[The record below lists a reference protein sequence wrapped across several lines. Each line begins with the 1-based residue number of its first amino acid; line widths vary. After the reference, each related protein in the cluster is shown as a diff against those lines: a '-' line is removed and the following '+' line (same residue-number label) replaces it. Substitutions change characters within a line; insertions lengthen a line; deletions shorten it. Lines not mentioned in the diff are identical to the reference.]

1 MLMSLLK
8 RTPLLLGLL
17 GFLPTA
23 ASAGQYQNFTAAV
36 YVRAYEVQLMK
47 DPAWLRDNWAIVER
61 QVKVDKVYLETHR
74 DLIIVDD
81 ATLQQAKAFFVAKGL
96 KVAGGIATVRNE
108 SNLFEV
114 FCYTQAGQRAKMREI
129 VEATARNF
137 DEFIIDD
144 FFFTS
149 CTCDECIAAKGE
161 RSWTRFRLDLMKEVS
176 RDLILKTAR
185 TVNPKV
191 KVTLKYPNWY
201 EHYQGTGYNL
211 EDEPPLYDKI
221 YTGTETR
228 DPVHTGQHLQQYHS
242 YEAFRYLE
250 NIKPGGNGGGW
261 VDSGARGNADRY
273 AEQFWLT
280 MFAKAPEITLFAM
293 NELLMP
299 FGERDRA
306 PWQGQGTSFDYAKAQ
321 ARSAGSPA
329 IKPTLAAVAGQA
341 LELAD
346 SVVGKLGQPIGLV
359 AYKPFHSTGEDFIH
373 NFLGMVGLPIEMVP
387 QFPVDA
393 PTVLLTESAK
403 FDPAIVA
410 KIKGQLRAGKNVVI
424 TTGLL
429 RALRGRG
436 IEDIAEIEVSDRRV
450 PAQQFV
456 QRGLTE
462 TVAAPIVLPEVRYL
476 TNASW
481 EIISTLASGVG
492 HPVLLMHDYN
502 KGKLYVLTVPD
513 NQGDLYNYPPGVW
526 AKIREL
532 VLKDLFVH
540 VDGPSQVAL
549 FAYDNKAFIVE
560 SFRDQKE
567 SVRITTAGSFT
578 KLHDEL
584 TGQVLAGRAE
594 KGKTVFD
601 AEVLP
606 HSFRVFTAKE

>member
-1 MLMSLLK
+1 MSLLK

-23 ASAGQYQNFTAAV
+23 ASAGQYQNFNAAV

-81 ATLQQAKAFFVAKGL
+81 ATLQQAKAFFQAKGIV
-96 KVAGGIATVRNE
+96 VAGGIATVRNE

-149 CTCDECIAAKGE
+149 CTCDECIAAKGD

-176 RDLILKTAR
+176 RDLILKTAH

-228 DPVHTGQHLQQYHS
+228 DPVHTGQHLQPYHS

-306 PWQGQGTSFDYAKAQ
+306 SWQGQGTSFDYAKAQ
-321 ARSAGSPA
+321 ARCAGSPA
-329 IKPTLAAVAGQA
+329 MKPTLAAVAGQA

-346 SVVGKLGQPIGLV
+346 SVVGKLGKPIGLV

-393 PTVLLTESAK
+393 PHGAVDREREARPCHCRQ
-403 FDPAIVA
+403 DQGAVARRQERGDHHGPATGA
-410 KIKGQLRAGKNVVI
+410 ARPRHRGYRRDRSLRAARAGAAVRAARTDRNGGGAHRAARGALPDQRVVGDHLH
-424 TTGLL
+424 TRQRRRPPGAAHARLQQGQ
-429 RALRGRG
+429 ALRTHR
-436 IEDIAEIEVSDRRV
+436 
-450 PAQQFV
+450 
-456 QRGLTE
+456 
-462 TVAAPIVLPEVRYL
+462 
-476 TNASW
+476 
-481 EIISTLASGVG
+481 SG
-492 HPVLLMHDYN
+492 
-502 KGKLYVLTVPD
+502 
-513 NQGDLYNYPPGVW
+513 
-526 AKIREL
+526 
-532 VLKDLFVH
+532 
-540 VDGPSQVAL
+540 
-549 FAYDNKAFIVE
+549 
-560 SFRDQKE
+560 
-567 SVRITTAGSFT
+567 
-578 KLHDEL
+578 
-584 TGQVLAGRAE
+584 
-594 KGKTVFD
+594 
-601 AEVLP
+601 
-606 HSFRVFTAKE
+606 